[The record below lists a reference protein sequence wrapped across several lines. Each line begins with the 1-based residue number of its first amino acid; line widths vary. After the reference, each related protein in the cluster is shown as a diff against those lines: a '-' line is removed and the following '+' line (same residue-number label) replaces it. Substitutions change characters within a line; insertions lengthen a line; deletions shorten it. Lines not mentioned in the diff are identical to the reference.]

1 MTSCKRFGNRWT
13 INECLQLEREFDLLE
28 LSIDEMA
35 QRHQRTPNAIML
47 KLDSEGH
54 ADYNV
59 LYSNYHA
66 LNSHISTQKT
76 NQTEESDEE
85 EEYNDEEEEEEEE
98 YNESDDEEEEELSL
112 KLQVMNLEKKLNELT
127 DFIMK
132 QSKKGNGISLF

>member
-28 LSIDEMA
+28 LSIAEIA
-35 QRHQRTPNAIML
+35 ERHQRTPNAIMI

-66 LNSHISTQKT
+66 LNPEMNTQKSIDE
-76 NQTEESDEE
+76 TEQDESEEE
-85 EEYNDEEEEEEEE
+85 EEYDESEEEEEEEE
-98 YNESDDEEEEELSL
+98 ETLSL
-112 KLQVMNLEKKLNELT
+112 KLQVLNLEKKINDLT

>member
-28 LSIDEMA
+28 LSIDEIA
-35 QRHQRTPNAIML
+35 ERHQRTPNAIMI

-54 ADYNV
+54 ADYNI
-59 LYSNYHA
+59 LYSNYHT
-66 LNSHISTQKT
+66 LNSHMNTQKT

-85 EEYNDEEEEEEEE
+85 EEYNESEEEEE
-98 YNESDDEEEEELSL
+98 YNESDEEEEELSL
-112 KLQVMNLEKKLNELT
+112 KLQVMQLEKKLNDLT